1 VGFSVRRVSA
11 IIVAAGEGRRFG
23 SSKQFAL
30 LKGKAVLDWCLEK
43 FEANKKVAEIIL
55 VLKDESLKGNYLGRY
70 HKMAAVA
77 KGGEKRQDSVFSG
90 LKQLD
95 PDKAD
100 IVLVHDGV
108 RPLVDTQLI
117 NRVIAA
123 AQEKGAAVPAI
134 PVEDTVKLV
143 EKKEVR
149 ETLDRKKLFRI
160 QTPQGFSYRILKQAL
175 DKARKEKFYGT
186 DEASLVER
194 AGKRVAV
201 VAGDPKN
208 IKITN
213 REDLRIAEGL
223 LED

>member
-1 VGFSVRRVSA
+1 MRRVSA

-30 LKGKAVLDWCLEK
+30 LKGKPVLDWCLEK

-55 VLKDESLKGNYLGRY
+55 VLKDESLKGKYLGRY
-70 HKMAAVA
+70 HKMTAVA

-90 LKQLD
+90 LQQLD

-108 RPLVDTQLI
+108 RPLIDKQLI

-123 AQEKGAAVPAI
+123 AREKGAVVPAI

-143 EKKEVR
+143 EKKAVR

-160 QTPQGFSYRILKQAL
+160 QTPQGFSYRILMKAL

-194 AGKRVAV
+194 AGKRVAI
-201 VAGDPKN
+201 VAGDPRN

-213 REDLRIAEGL
+213 REDLRIAEAW